1 MTDLTQLLRDADPL
15 REEEEG
21 LSPAD
26 AQAIRRRM
34 LAAVQPGFLA
44 IPAWQRPLV
53 VTGVVALMVAVG
65 VVTGRRMT
73 DDEAIPASAPRTAS
87 MLPAGG
93 SSAGSEMRQLQFATP
108 GGTRIIW
115 IFDQNVRLQESMP

>member
-1 MTDLTQLLRDADPL
+1 MTDLTKLLRDADPL
-15 REEEEG
+15 REDEG

-34 LAAVQPGFLA
+34 FAAVQPEFFA
-44 IPAWQRPLV
+44 IPAWQRPFAV
-53 VTGVVALMVAVG
+53 AAVVALMVAVG

-73 DDEAIPASAPRTAS
+73 SDEAIPPTVTRTAS
-87 MLPAGG
+87 TVPAGG
-93 SSAGSEMRQLQFATP
+93 SSAGSEMRQLQFASP

>member
-1 MTDLTQLLRDADPL
+1 MTDLTTLLRDADPL
-15 REEEEG
+15 REDEG

-34 LAAVQPGFLA
+34 LAAVQPSSLA
-44 IPAWQRPLV
+44 IPAWQRPLA
-53 VTGVVALMVAVG
+53 VTAVVALMVVIG
-65 VVTGRRMT
+65 VATGRRMT
-73 DDEAIPASAPRTAS
+73 DEEQIPASSPQTAS
-87 MLPAGG
+87 MVPAGG

-115 IFDQNVRLQESMP
+115 IFDQNFRLQESLP

>member
-1 MTDLTQLLRDADPL
+1 MTDLTKLLRDADPL
-15 REEEEG
+15 REDEG

-34 LAAVQPGFLA
+34 FASVQPKFFA
-44 IPAWQRPLV
+44 IPAWQRPFA
-53 VTGVVALMVAVG
+53 VTAVVALMVAVG

-73 DDEAIPASAPRTAS
+73 NDEAIPPTVPRTAS
-87 MLPAGG
+87 TVPAGG
-93 SSAGSEMRQLQFATP
+93 SSAGSEMRQLQFASP